1 MHRVLN
7 ERSYGLI
14 EVNMRKTLQASAF
27 GFIVL
32 NLVGKALSH
41 FLLIMVDYVKSA
53 LRNKQQITSNTEH
66 GNTKK
71 SIFSFTIANLVNKG
85 ILYFLYYKRVTR
97 GGEGEVCLAPS

>member
-1 MHRVLN
+1 MHRALN

-14 EVNMRKTLQASAF
+14 EVNIRKTLQASAF

-53 LRNKQQITSNTEH
+53 LRNKQQILPTQSMETL
-66 GNTKK
+66 KR
-71 SIFSFTIANLVNKG
+71 SIFSFTIVNLVNKG
-85 ILYFLYYKRVTR
+85 ILYFLFTTS
-97 GGEGEVCLAPS
+97 A